1 MIPGASQLM
10 DAEIIIVS
18 GLPRS
23 GTSLMMQMLASGGLQ
38 AVTDNVRTADTDNP
52 RGYYELEKVKK
63 IKDDA
68 SWLPETRG
76 KVFKMV
82 SQLLFDLPS
91 TERYRIV
98 FMERD
103 LDEMLDSQEA
113 MLQRRARAAGPREEI
128 KRAFERHLERLREWL
143 VDQPNMEVLYVKYS
157 DLIKGPE
164 EQSRRVSEFL
174 SGKTDP
180 HAMAAA
186 VDPSLY
192 RNRKPGDGQT

>member
-1 MIPGASQLM
+1 
-10 DAEIIIVS
+10 
-18 GLPRS
+18 
-23 GTSLMMQMLASGGLQ
+23 MMQMLAGGGLQ

-128 KRAFERHLERLREWL
+128 KRAFEKHLERLREWL

-157 DLIKGPE
+157 DLIKGPVAE
-164 EQSRRVSEFL
+164 SRRVSEFL

-180 HAMAAA
+180 NAMAAA

>member
-1 MIPGASQLM
+1 M

-23 GTSLMMQMLASGGLQ
+23 GTSLMMQMLASGGLE
-38 AVTDNVRTADTDNP
+38 AVTDNVRTPDTDNP

-68 SWLPETRG
+68 SWLPDTRG

-82 SQLLFDLPS
+82 SQLLFDLPPN
-91 TERYRIV
+91 EHYRII

-103 LDEMLDSQEA
+103 LDEMLTSQET
-113 MLQRRARAAGPREEI
+113 MLQRRARSAGPREEI
-128 KRAFERHLERLREWL
+128 KRAFEKHLDRLRDWL
-143 VDQPNMEVLYVKYS
+143 ADQPNIEVLYVKYA
-157 DLIKGPE
+157 DLISEPE
-164 EQSRRVSEFL
+164 DQSRRISEFL
-174 SGKTDP
+174 GGKADP
-180 HAMAAA
+180 KAMATA

-192 RNRKPGDGQT
+192 RNRKAQDGNS

>member
-1 MIPGASQLM
+1 M

-23 GTSLMMQMLASGGLQ
+23 GTSLMMQMLAGGGLQ
-38 AVTDNVRTADTDNP
+38 AITDNVRTADTDNP

-68 SWLPETRG
+68 SWLAETRG

-82 SQLLFDLPS
+82 SQLLFDLPPA
-91 TERYRIV
+91 ERYRIV

-128 KRAFERHLERLREWL
+128 KRAFEKHLERLREWL
-143 VDQPNMEVLYVKYS
+143 VEQPNMEVLYVTYS
-157 DLIKGPE
+157 DLIKGPDD
-164 EQSRRVSEFL
+164 QSQRVSAFL

-180 HAMAAA
+180 KAMAAA

-192 RNRKPGDGQT
+192 RNRKPGDGQR